1 MTTAPLPRPLGDR
14 AQCVD
19 RGRVSLLMQAVKW
32 AANRSLISPFCQA
45 ESINLLALSLS
56 LRGEEE
62 LSLMLTLLQRYM
74 MRTTCSEAAA
84 AECNTRAG
92 WTNLN
97 QVQCTPLMYIRAREI
112 EVNETVS
119 SERYFGII
127 WTLGNPAVQECKKL
141 GQWKEGRK
149 EGSKEGRK
157 REGRRRDRC
166 LSVNLLLWLS
176 SPCTHYPDAN
186 CF

>member
-149 EGSKEGRK
+149 EGRK
-157 REGRRRDRC
+157 
-166 LSVNLLLWLS
+166 
-176 SPCTHYPDAN
+176 
-186 CF
+186 